1 MDTYGFAAAGEAASD
16 DACPED
22 HHDGM
27 PAIEELKSL
36 GKRWVYWKNQSRTMR
51 NGVVKLAK
59 VPFTPDGWSGRIEH
73 LFPDRQITARR
84 IYPTLEQAKLAA
96 FDAIVWLERRQ
107 QGVTK

>member
-1 MDTYGFAAAGEAASD
+1 MDYGFSAAGEAAN
-16 DACPED
+16 DAARPED
-22 HHDGM
+22 RHDGM
-27 PAIEELKSL
+27 PALEELKSL

-73 LFPDRQITARR
+73 LFPGRQFTARR
-84 IYPTLEQAKLAA
+84 IYPTLYQPQLAA
-96 FDAIVWLERRQ
+96 LAAIVRLERQQ

>member
-73 LFPDRQITARR
+73 LFPGRQFTARR
-84 IYPTLEQAKLAA
+84 IYPTLYQPQLAA
-96 FDAIVWLERRQ
+96 LAAIVRLELKHLGETQ
-107 QGVTK
+107 